1 MDWENLFKLSEVKD
15 WEDYCKDVFAASLEL
30 ISARLS
36 SDYPREQTREI
47 FLSILHR
54 LLEEG
59 RLVHAKP
66 GSSFNELRNSP
77 IRPMPTWNAPPKVMV
92 DCYGLHW
99 PSLENPDYDREI
111 DAYCGW
117 GMQFAWIA
125 WDMQLLI
132 DEGLQRDY
140 RPGGLWYDGYEYAK
154 AGEWAFMPREADSA
168 SVVSS
173 LALQRHLHSLGFDS
187 VDALAR
193 YHFGSPFDRLL
204 RELKLETLPRGEVQ
218 EIVLELVR
226 ILVHRGWLVH
236 ADPKE
241 LWPQQLLKGQKPLR
255 RWHVEARDIVDCLRV
270 QWPFTLSREP
280 ETCPY
285 FLCDLFDF
293 AKVYSFAWVAQ
304 GRHKGNWVKEGD
316 DTPGSLWYDGVEI
329 AKPGEWE

>member
-1 MDWENLFKLSEVKD
+1 MDWEKLFYNTEEENWESFCKNFFASDFSHVWGVISGRYSPAEARDITLSVIE
-15 WEDYCKDVFAASLEL
+15 
-30 ISARLS
+30 
-36 SDYPREQTREI
+36 
-47 FLSILHR
+47 R
-54 LLEEG
+54 LLREG

-77 IRPMPTWNAPPKVMV
+77 IRPMPMWNAPPTVMV
-92 DCYGLHW
+92 DCYRLHW
-99 PSLENPDYDREI
+99 PSLENLDYDIETYT
-111 DAYCGW
+111 YCYSD
-117 GMQFAWIA
+117 MQFAWIA

-132 DEGLQRDY
+132 DRGLQRDY
-140 RPGGLWYDGYEYAK
+140 RPGGLWYDDYEYAE

-193 YHFGSPFDRLL
+193 YHFSSPFDRLL
-204 RELKLETLPRGEVQ
+204 RELKLEILPRGEVQ
-218 EIVLELVR
+218 ELVLELVR

-236 ADPKE
+236 ADPRSS
-241 LWPQQLLKGQKPLR
+241 WPQQLLNGQKPLR

-270 QWPFTLSREP
+270 QWPYTLSREP
-280 ETCPY
+280 ETCSY

>member
-1 MDWENLFKLSEVKD
+1 MDWDELFRLTETYS
-15 WEDYCKDVFAASLEL
+15 WDVFCKEL
-30 ISARLS
+30 FAYHLGHISGTIILG
-36 SDYPREQTREI
+36 YGREDTREI
-47 FLSILHR
+47 TLCILER
-54 LLEEG
+54 LLNEG

-66 GSSFNELRNSP
+66 GKTINELRGSP
-77 IRPMPTWNAPPKVMV
+77 VRPMLMWNAPPAVMV
-92 DCYGLHW
+92 DCYRLHW
-99 PSLENPDYDREI
+99 PPLDDVRYSKDVDDYSQWD
-111 DAYCGW
+111 
-117 GMQFAWIA
+117 MQFAWVA

-132 DEGLQRDY
+132 DRGLQRDY
-140 RPGGLWYDGYEYAK
+140 RPGGLWDDGYEYAE
-154 AGEWAFMPREADSA
+154 AGEWALLPRETDSP

-193 YHFGSPFDRLL
+193 YHFSSPFDRLL

-218 EIVLELVR
+218 ELVLELVR

-236 ADPKE
+236 ADPRSS
-241 LWPQQLLKGQKPLR
+241 WPQQLLKGQKPLR

-293 AKVYSFAWVAQ
+293 AKVHSFAWVAK
-304 GRHKGNWVKEGD
+304 GRHKGRWVEEGK
-316 DTPGSLWYDGVEI
+316 DTPGSLWYDGTEI